1 MNYYMSYLATVWL
14 CGCVIWPT
22 LYVLVIFALFCFVL
36 NKGVWYTFA
45 IHFIRYTRSTQ
56 GLRSAWVPGLTFV
69 LRTALINYGEKSTID
84 KWNSSDILTQIDIIG
99 LRSCCR
105 FVYCLHIHVA
115 KLPFHRWFQIL
126 TPPSE
131 CCGWNRT
138 SSKRETSHFNPFSSP
153 FWCLPWSRPR
163 CSNTR
168 RK

>member
-22 LYVLVIFALFCFVL
+22 LYVLVIIALFCFVL

-45 IHFIRYTRSTQ
+45 VHFIRYTRSTQ

-69 LRTALINYGEKSTID
+69 LRTALINNGEKSTID

-126 TPPSE
+126 TPPTAFRILRLKSNLIKTRNE
-131 CCGWNRT
+131 SLQSLFFPILMLALK
-138 SSKRETSHFNPFSSP
+138 SS
-153 FWCLPWSRPR
+153 
-163 CSNTR
+163 
-168 RK
+168 